1 LNRRDVREKPKYLVR
16 WRGYMVEE
24 DIWEELENPGNMMDL
39 VENFEKKIKKEEIRR
54 VQMRKERG
62 KERAL
67 NLEAE
72 VFKRSKL
79 LRKYIA
85 KISFGWDDRKFKDK
99 YLKKLEKS

>member
-1 LNRRDVREKPKYLVR
+1 
-16 WRGYMVEE
+16 MVEK
-24 DIWEELENPGNMMDL
+24 DIWEESENPGNMMDL
-39 VENFEKKIKKEEIRR
+39 VENFEKKIKEEEIRR
-54 VQMRKERG
+54 VQMRKERE

-85 KISFGWDDRKFKDK
+85 KILFGWDDRKFKDK

>member
-1 LNRRDVREKPKYLVR
+1 
-16 WRGYMVEE
+16 MVEK
-24 DIWEELENPGNMMDL
+24 DIWEESENPGNMMDL
-39 VENFEKKIKKEEIRR
+39 VENFEKKIKEEEIRR
-54 VQMRKERG
+54 VQMRKERE

-67 NLEAE
+67 NLKAE

-85 KISFGWDDRKFKDK
+85 KILFGWDDRKFKDK